1 MAVIAWKEIYE
12 TGIVALDNEHRTLV
26 AEVNKLYEAVRDKHG
41 AEVIGDILTMLESY
55 TVDHFQH
62 EEKLMAEY
70 HFPGLE
76 EHQRI
81 HRELIGAVQEL
92 KQRADSGTE
101 ELAHDFLKFLRSW
114 LLEHILDVDKRY
126 GSFLE
131 SRGGRFIS

>member
-12 TGIVALDNEHRTLV
+12 TGIVTLDNEHRALV
-26 AEVNKLYEAVRDKHG
+26 AEINRLYEAIRDKRG
-41 AEVIGDILTMLESY
+41 DEVLGDILTMLESY

-70 HFPGLE
+70 HYPELE

-81 HRELIGAVQEL
+81 HQELIAAVQEI
-92 KQRADSGTE
+92 KVRAASGTE
-101 ELAHDFLKFLRSW
+101 EIVRELLKFLRVW
-114 LLEHILDVDKRY
+114 LLEHIVEVDKKY

-131 SRGGRFIS
+131 ARGGRFIE

>member
-41 AEVIGDILTMLESY
+41 EEVIGDILTMLESY